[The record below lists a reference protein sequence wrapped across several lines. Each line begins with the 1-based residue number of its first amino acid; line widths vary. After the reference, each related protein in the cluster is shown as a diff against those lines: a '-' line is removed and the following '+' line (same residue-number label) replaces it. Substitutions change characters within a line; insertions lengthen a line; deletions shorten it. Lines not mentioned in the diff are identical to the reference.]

1 MKTLIQENYS
11 VLKTKDSEN
20 EFDIND
26 SCWIL
31 SRDVKLNFL
40 QFERKVSK
48 SLLNCIKET
57 LAYTAVNFSSAYT
70 RKFFYAINKYIN
82 FNQDILNI
90 FEYGTLKRFYN
101 TYYKSSYTHVE
112 SIKYFL
118 IKFYELHGDL
128 LSKEILYMVSKWQ
141 VSKPNKMKSKT
152 EQGVSGR
159 PLLEGELVDLVR
171 KVTKGYDCGDIN
183 MKDYLMVMLMVYT
196 GRRPMQIAQLK
207 IRDLYT
213 KDDVGYLKIPRI
225 KQGEQFRIYFT
236 EVKIGSAMYNY
247 LLKLKS
253 VIKDFMDNELDK
265 KLSCEE
271 FDNLPLFMDSYF
283 FNKKYD
289 LREFYENN
297 FTNLHMSSQKIT
309 VRLKYVYR
317 VVNDL
322 CSDIKPTINSRQLRT
337 TLATRVAQKGYGLTV
352 VAKILDHTN
361 LESAICY
368 AKNNEDFSFR
378 IDEAINDLIL
388 PYASSFLTK
397 ISDTKQKINNDLLSI
412 VRLTK
417 SLSLYS
423 SDKSEM
429 EMISA
434 FISVIERK
442 IISIVNPYNKVEVE

>member
-20 EFDIND
+20 EFDISD
-26 SCWIL
+26 SCWVL

-40 QFERKVSK
+40 HFERKVSK
-48 SLLNCIKET
+48 HLLNCIKET

-70 RKFFYAINKYIN
+70 RKFFYAINKYIK
-82 FNQDILNI
+82 FNQDILNS
-90 FEYGTLKRFYN
+90 FEYGALKRFYN

-118 IKFYELHGDL
+118 IKFHELHGDL

-141 VSKPNKMKSKT
+141 VSKPNKMILKT
-152 EQGVSGR
+152 EQGVSSR
-159 PLLEGELVDLVR
+159 PLIEGELVDLVR
-171 KVTKGYDCGDIN
+171 NVTKGYDCGDIN
-183 MKDYLMVMLMVYT
+183 MKDYLMVMLMIYT

-207 IRDLYT
+207 MKDLYS
-213 KDDVGYLKIPRI
+213 KNDGGYLNIPRI
-225 KQGEQFRIYFT
+225 KQGGQFRIYFT
-236 EVKIGSAMYNY
+236 EVKIGSVLYSY
-247 LLKLKS
+247 LLKLKN
-253 VIKDFMDNELDK
+253 VNIDFMDNELDK
-265 KLSCEE
+265 KLSHDE

-283 FNKKYD
+283 FNKTYD
-289 LREFYENN
+289 LKKFYENN
-297 FTNLHMSSQKIT
+297 FINLHMSSQKIT
-309 VRLKYVYR
+309 DRLKYVYR

-322 CSDIKPTINSRQLRT
+322 CSDTKPTINSRQLRT
-337 TLATRVAQKGYGLTV
+337 TLATRVAQKGYGLNV

-361 LESAICY
+361 LESVICY
-368 AKNNEDFSFR
+368 AKNNEGFSFR

-412 VRLTK
+412 IKLTK
-417 SLSLYS
+417 TLLLYS

-434 FISVIERK
+434 FISIIESK
-442 IISIVNPYNKVEVE
+442 IISIVNPYNIVEIE